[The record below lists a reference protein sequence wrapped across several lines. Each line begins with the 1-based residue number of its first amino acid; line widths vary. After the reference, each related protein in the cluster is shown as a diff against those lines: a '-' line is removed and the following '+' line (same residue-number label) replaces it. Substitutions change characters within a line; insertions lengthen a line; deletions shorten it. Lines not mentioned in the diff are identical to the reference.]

1 MTLQARGRANTPLIV
16 QVRATSTDADS
27 GQVEDTW
34 SDSAT
39 IWASVENRG
48 GVPKGAYEY
57 AMVATERKVCITDY
71 RSDIAWSVKDHRLK
85 SPETGTIYNIT
96 EITDP
101 GLKHHVTELTIE
113 ELQT

>member
-16 QVRATSTDADS
+16 QMRATSTDDES
-27 GQVEDTW
+27 GQVDDSW
-34 SDSAT
+34 SDYAYV
-39 IWASVENRG
+39 WASLESRG
-48 GVPKGAYEY
+48 GVAKGVYEFS
-57 AMVATERKVCITDY
+57 MLGTERKICVIDY
-71 RSDIAWSVKDHRLK
+71 RPDIVWSIKNHRLK

-96 EITDP
+96 EVSDP